1 MDNTIDKLQI
11 ELTTES
17 KSASTELTKVK
28 TVLQKIKAISE
39 KSGISKITQE
49 LRELSGVKFSNL
61 KALNKTLDK
70 IGTASKNMNSRRLE
84 TFTKSLEQLDNI
96 KLDKGIP
103 YARKELE
110 GLTHLDFSNLQ
121 PLSDVLGRLD
131 LKGKNTSER
140 IRKLNEEIAQLKAS
154 EGGSPSAP
162 VSPTVPSTE
171 IKTKLSDIDKENRK
185 VSSSAKKTGEEYDK
199 AKKSVD
205 KLNDSVKST
214 KKHSMSIG
222 QLFRQVVMFGGA
234 FRLFSMATMGVSE
247 GLKNIAQYSD
257 ETADN
262 MNQLST
268 TSLHLKNS
276 LGAALYP
283 VLMSLMPVIKSVT
296 NVIIGCLNA
305 FNMFISALQNK
316 SYYIKAVSYLDAYVD
331 KTTAASEKIK
341 RSFAGIDQI
350 TTIGDK
356 NSGVEASTPDYGAM
370 FEKSP
375 IGAELEEALEK
386 ISKIVGGALLGVG
399 AILTFSGT
407 NIPLGLACMA
417 AGVAITVAAAK
428 EDWDSTSG
436 KVSTVVNTITGIV
449 GGGLLALGAVLAFS
463 SPTHRGLGIG
473 LMGLGAVT
481 LGSSIAMN
489 WNGLSDEVKNTIS
502 IISGVVSGGLLAVG
516 AVIAFSSPAHI
527 GLGIGMMVAGGAT
540 LASTVATNWSSIKDE
555 VQATVNGIERLLGAA
570 SLGVGAVLAFSGAN
584 VPMGLGM
591 MAVGAMG
598 LQDSIGTN
606 WNALPEDLQKVVNR
620 VTGILG
626 GASVVIGAFLAFT
639 GINVPLGAGLIVAG
653 AGSLFGV
660 ASTAINWNSIGDSLS
675 GALDNCKNYID
686 TKGAEVKEK
695 WNSFTDGLHD
705 KKVKIEAWFDQKA
718 EDVKAKWDNLT
729 ESVKD
734 KKAEMK
740 AAFTQKA
747 EDVKEA
753 WEERY
758 ASVKKRVVEMKASL
772 PQSKEKVTNAWNKRY
787 ASVKKRVVEMKASLP
802 QTAKE
807 IKKKWDDRVSCVK
820 NKTAELK
827 ATLSDKLTSAFKK
840 MIRDVIDFLNGWVD
854 KINKVLPGNPVGKV
868 EYPSWAKYA
877 QGGFPPTGQMFI
889 AREAGPEMVG
899 SIGGRTAVANNDQ
912 IVEGIS
918 AGVEWANAKQNALLM
933 EQNSLLRQLLAKDT
947 NIEVTANS
955 ITQGLNR
962 KSLREGK
969 ATA

>member
-28 TVLQKIKAISE
+28 NVLQKIKAISE
-39 KSGISKITQE
+39 KSGINKITQE
-49 LRELSGVKFSNL
+49 LRGLSGVKFSNL

-154 EGGSPSAP
+154 EGGSSSAP
-162 VSPTVPSTE
+162 VSPNIPSTGL
-171 IKTKLSDIDKENRK
+171 KPPVSGVDRENRK
-185 VSSSAKKTGEEYDK
+185 VFSSTRLIKIGYDK
-199 AKKSVD
+199 AKASVD
-205 KLNDSVKST
+205 KLKASVAST
-214 KKHSMSIG
+214 KKHSISLG
-222 QLFRQVVMFGGA
+222 QLFKQVVMFGGA

-268 TSLHLKNS
+268 TSLYLKNS

-296 NVIIGCLNA
+296 NVIVGCLNA

-316 SYYIKAVSYLDAYVD
+316 SYYIKAVSYLDTYVD
-331 KTTAASEKIK
+331 KTSAAAQKIK

-356 NSGVEASTPDYGAM
+356 NSGAGASTPDYGAM

-417 AGVAITVAAAK
+417 AGVAVTVAAAK
-428 EDWDSTSG
+428 EDWNSAG
-436 KVSTVVNTITGIV
+436 NKVSTAMTVISGIV
-449 GGGLLALGAVLAFS
+449 GGGLLALGGVIAFS
-463 SPTHRGLGIG
+463 GADVPLGIG
-473 LMGLGAVT
+473 LMAAGAAT
-481 LGSSIAMN
+481 LGTSA
-489 WNGLSDEVKNTIS
+489 
-502 IISGVVSGGLLAVG
+502 VVS
-516 AVIAFSSPAHI
+516 
-527 GLGIGMMVAGGAT
+527 
-540 LASTVATNWSSIKDE
+540 
-555 VQATVNGIERLLGAA
+555 
-570 SLGVGAVLAFSGAN
+570 
-584 VPMGLGM
+584 
-591 MAVGAMG
+591 
-598 LQDSIGTN
+598 N
-606 WNALPEDLQKVVNR
+606 WNAIPDKVK
-620 VTGILG
+620 
-626 GASVVIGAFLAFT
+626 
-639 GINVPLGAGLIVAG
+639 NVLGALGEI
-653 AGSLFGV
+653 
-660 ASTAINWNSIGDSLS
+660 LS
-675 GALDNCKNYID
+675 GASFFAGFIMLSLGNFPLGLALMAGGVAGFYGIEKSGVD
-686 TKGAEVKEK
+686 TSAGQRSIEDFGRGLVDKAKEIGGNILNGLYDGISSALEKTSVGQWINEHIFTPFVTWFKDLFGIHSPSTVMMGFGGNLVDGLKEGIIARINEKKAELTEK
-695 WNSFTDGLHD
+695 WNDFIGDIKD
-705 KKVKIEAWFDQKA
+705 VKVAITAWFSQKA
-718 EDVKAKWDNLT
+718 EDVKEKWDNLT

-734 KKAEMK
+734 KKATITAKIEEAK
-740 AAFTQKA
+740 DSVRKTVSK
-747 EDVKEA
+747 A
-753 WEERY
+753 WEKITDTG
-758 ASVKKRVVEMKASL
+758 ATLKAKVADHKDTL
-772 PQSKEKVTNAWNKRY
+772 RRTVSKAWDKIVDRGAELKAKVSDHKDTLRKTVSKAWSAISEKTETLTAKVTESGKTKLSTLKSYW
-787 ASVKKRVVEMKASLP
+787 SSIS
-802 QTAKE
+802 T
-807 IKKKWDDRVSCVK
+807 
-820 NKTAELK
+820 KTAELK

-918 AGVEWANAKQNALLM
+918 AGVEWANAKQNALLA

-947 NIEVTANS
+947 NIEISANS
-955 ITQGLNR
+955 ISQGLNR
-962 KSLREGK
+962 KNQREGK
-969 ATA
+969 AFA

>member
-110 GLTHLDFSNLQ
+110 GLTHLDFSNIQ

-154 EGGSPSAP
+154 EGGPSSAP
-162 VSPTVPSTE
+162 VSPTVPSTSL
-171 IKTKLSDIDKENRK
+171 KPSVSGVDRENRK
-185 VSSSAKKTGEEYDK
+185 VFSSTRLIKSGYDK
-199 AKKSVD
+199 AKASVD
-205 KLNDSVKST
+205 KLKASVAST
-214 KKHSMSIG
+214 KRHSISLG
-222 QLFRQVVMFGGA
+222 QLFKQVVMFGGA

-257 ETADN
+257 ETSGN
-262 MNQLST
+262 MDKLST
-268 TSLHLKNS
+268 MSLKLKNS
-276 LGAALYP
+276 IGAALYP
-283 VLMSLMPVIKSVT
+283 VIVAITPALQTVTDVIA
-296 NVIIGCLNA
+296 GALNM
-305 FNMFISALQNK
+305 FNMFISALQGK
-316 SYYIKAVSYLDAYVD
+316 DMYLKASDYLDSYAD
-331 KTTAASEKIK
+331 KAQGTATKIKRYFAGFDEINIIGDKTAASAD
-341 RSFAGIDQI
+341 S
-350 TTIGDK
+350 
-356 NSGVEASTPDYGAM
+356 VPDYSEM
-370 FEKSP
+370 FEEAEIPEGIQNLMDKVSELIASIKLSFNDVFVDWDNLTGEQVAQKVITALGTLVGGVTGFMIGGVPGAIKGSLIGAGLGVVFSGLIFDHDGTISKEEIADMVYMVVGGLAGATLGALKGGGKGALVGFSVGASLGLLVSKVTFNHDGTMSGDEIGNMISTAVLGLAGGAIGALVGGP
-375 IGAELEEALEK
+375 IGA
-386 ISKIVGGALLGVG
+386 IVGFSIGTALSLAVNSFVLDWSQIATDIKQSFTDFKTTCSETAADMKEDLGIIGTEIVNGIFDGISNALNKTGIGTWINEHIFTPFVTWFKDLFGIHSPSTVMMGFGGDLVDGLKEGIITKINEKKTEITEKWNEFVG
-399 AILTFSGT
+399 DIKD
-407 NIPLGLACMA
+407 IK
-417 AGVAITVAAAK
+417 VAIT
-428 EDWDSTSG
+428 
-436 KVSTVVNTITGIV
+436 
-449 GGGLLALGAVLAFS
+449 
-463 SPTHRGLGIG
+463 
-473 LMGLGAVT
+473 
-481 LGSSIAMN
+481 
-489 WNGLSDEVKNTIS
+489 
-502 IISGVVSGGLLAVG
+502 
-516 AVIAFSSPAHI
+516 
-527 GLGIGMMVAGGAT
+527 
-540 LASTVATNWSSIKDE
+540 
-555 VQATVNGIERLLGAA
+555 
-570 SLGVGAVLAFSGAN
+570 
-584 VPMGLGM
+584 
-591 MAVGAMG
+591 
-598 LQDSIGTN
+598 
-606 WNALPEDLQKVVNR
+606 
-620 VTGILG
+620 
-626 GASVVIGAFLAFT
+626 
-639 GINVPLGAGLIVAG
+639 
-653 AGSLFGV
+653 
-660 ASTAINWNSIGDSLS
+660 
-675 GALDNCKNYID
+675 
-686 TKGAEVKEK
+686 
-695 WNSFTDGLHD
+695 
-705 KKVKIEAWFDQKA
+705 AWFSQKA
-718 EDVKAKWDNLT
+718 EDIKTKWDDLT

-747 EDVKEA
+747 KDVKEA
-753 WEERY
+753 WEE
-758 ASVKKRVVEMKASL
+758 
-772 PQSKEKVTNAWNKRY
+772 RY

>member
-154 EGGSPSAP
+154 EGGPSSAP
-162 VSPTVPSTE
+162 VSPTVPSTSL
-171 IKTKLSDIDKENRK
+171 KPSVSGVDRENRK
-185 VSSSAKKTGEEYDK
+185 VFSSTRLIKSGYDK
-199 AKKSVD
+199 AKASVD
-205 KLNDSVKST
+205 KLKASVAST
-214 KKHSMSIG
+214 KRHSISLG
-222 QLFRQVVMFGGA
+222 QLFKQVVMFGGA

-257 ETADN
+257 ETSGN
-262 MNQLST
+262 MDKLST
-268 TSLHLKNS
+268 MSLKLKNS
-276 LGAALYP
+276 IGAALYP
-283 VLMSLMPVIKSVT
+283 VIVAITPALQTVTDVIA
-296 NVIIGCLNA
+296 GALNM
-305 FNMFISALQNK
+305 FNMFISALQGK
-316 SYYIKAVSYLDAYVD
+316 DMYLKASDYLDSYAD
-331 KTTAASEKIK
+331 KAQGTATKIKRYFAGFDEINIIGDKTAASAD
-341 RSFAGIDQI
+341 S
-350 TTIGDK
+350 
-356 NSGVEASTPDYGAM
+356 VPDYSEMFEEAEIPEGIQNLMDKVSELIASIKLSFNDVFVDWDNLTGEQVAQKVITALGTLVGGVTGFMIGGVPGAIKGSLIGAGLGLTYSSLIFDHDGTVSKEEIAKMIYMVVGGLAGSALGAM
-370 FEKSP
+370 TGKSLKGALVGFSAGSALGLMVSEFTFDGDGTMSKDEIGNMISTAVLGLAGGV
-375 IGAELEEALEK
+375 IGAL
-386 ISKIVGGALLGVG
+386 VGGPVG
-399 AILTFSGT
+399 AIVGFSIGT
-407 NIPLGLACMA
+407 ALSLAVNSFVLDWSQIATDIKQSFTDFKTTCSETATDMKEDLGIIGTEIVNGIFDGISNALNKTGIGTWINEHIFTPFVTWFKDLFGIHSPSTVTKGFGGDLVDGLKEGIIARINEKKTEITEKWNEFVGNIKDIK
-417 AGVAITVAAAK
+417 VAIT
-428 EDWDSTSG
+428 
-436 KVSTVVNTITGIV
+436 
-449 GGGLLALGAVLAFS
+449 
-463 SPTHRGLGIG
+463 
-473 LMGLGAVT
+473 
-481 LGSSIAMN
+481 
-489 WNGLSDEVKNTIS
+489 
-502 IISGVVSGGLLAVG
+502 
-516 AVIAFSSPAHI
+516 
-527 GLGIGMMVAGGAT
+527 
-540 LASTVATNWSSIKDE
+540 
-555 VQATVNGIERLLGAA
+555 
-570 SLGVGAVLAFSGAN
+570 
-584 VPMGLGM
+584 
-591 MAVGAMG
+591 
-598 LQDSIGTN
+598 
-606 WNALPEDLQKVVNR
+606 
-620 VTGILG
+620 
-626 GASVVIGAFLAFT
+626 
-639 GINVPLGAGLIVAG
+639 
-653 AGSLFGV
+653 
-660 ASTAINWNSIGDSLS
+660 
-675 GALDNCKNYID
+675 
-686 TKGAEVKEK
+686 
-695 WNSFTDGLHD
+695 
-705 KKVKIEAWFDQKA
+705 AWFSQKA
-718 EDVKAKWDNLT
+718 EDIKTKWDNLT

-772 PQSKEKVTNAWNKRY
+772 PQ
-787 ASVKKRVVEMKASLP
+787 
-802 QTAKE
+802 TAKE

-820 NKTAELK
+820 NKPAELK